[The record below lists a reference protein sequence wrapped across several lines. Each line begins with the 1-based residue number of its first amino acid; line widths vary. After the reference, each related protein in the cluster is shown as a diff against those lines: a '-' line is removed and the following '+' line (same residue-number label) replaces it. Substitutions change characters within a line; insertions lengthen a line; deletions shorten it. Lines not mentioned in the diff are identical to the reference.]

1 MTTNPNSPGTPHRTL
16 EGFFRDSPKKGA
28 KIAAGEVPHFSYELD
43 TSQLPKQL
51 FTALCIQSIF
61 FAGSL
66 SWFSDG
72 LPSFIGESSDHTPVL
87 AGHLPKSFLAAGSH
101 TSSFTVGCF
110 VAVFLRACLPKD
122 FRITKSAVIS
132 TFSVLTVMYFLVCF
146 LWFSAIVPKIFNSLA
161 AIFPD
166 STLYYNDVRRYD
178 VVSTNDIDHSLVAS
192 GSDTLSWL
200 LGMIVLAFN
209 KEIISKR
216 ALQRLVAF
224 TTFFAVVTTGTRMQP
239 TFICFTVSACA
250 VLLMMLRN
258 HSAVTKLNALMAVCV
273 TVAAASSLTKISAQ
287 YDIEGKFQQA
297 VNWYVQNAMEP
308 NLPFCEQPFA
318 ASPWMAQGASAM
330 AHLPFFQS
338 IILALAYFSP
348 TVLPTLDENN
358 TSHGGKK
365 DAVALKRLL
374 WTQWALQFYTSVGGH
389 MLPNPRMIA
398 NQEFSIS
405 LAFAFL
411 FQLVKF
417 TTDERYNLLDWKI
430 AAAITGFLI
439 TLFLTVGL
447 MPVIFLGFFCAV
459 IIGTMFEGAFG
470 RFTPYA
476 SKVLLG
482 LFVPTALILAV
493 ESLGCDYLQTNV
505 SASAPWHFAFDIAL
519 WQVVGSALD
528 LVLITPAPGPFL
540 TKRESHVDSDA
551 VTADAGTVK

>member
-1 MTTNPNSPGTPHRTL
+1 M
-16 EGFFRDSPKKGA
+16 
-28 KIAAGEVPHFSYELD
+28 
-43 TSQLPKQL
+43 
-51 FTALCIQSIF
+51 
-61 FAGSL
+61 
-66 SWFSDG
+66 
-72 LPSFIGESSDHTPVL
+72 
-87 AGHLPKSFLAAGSH
+87 AAGSH

-110 VAVFLRACLPKD
+110 VAVFFRACLPKN
-122 FRITKSAVIS
+122 FRITTSAVVS

-146 LWFSAIVPKIFNSLA
+146 LWFSAIVPRIFGGLATVFPNSPSNHA
-161 AIFPD
+161 
-166 STLYYNDVRRYD
+166 YHDVRNYD

-192 GSDTLSWL
+192 GSHTLSWL

-224 TTFFAVVTTGTRMQP
+224 TTFFAVITTGTRMQP
-239 TFICFTVSACA
+239 TFICFTISACS
-250 VLLMMLRN
+250 VLLMMLRKC
-258 HSAVTKLNALMAVCV
+258 SAVTKLNSLMAVCV
-273 TVAAASSLTKISAQ
+273 TVAVASSLTKISAQ
-287 YDIEGKFQQA
+287 YDIEGKFNQA
-297 VNWYVQNAMEP
+297 ISWYVQNAMEP

-348 TVLPTLDENN
+348 TVIPTLDENN
-358 TSHGGKK
+358 VNHGGKR

-430 AAAITGFLI
+430 AATITGFLVA
-439 TLFLTVGL
+439 LFLTIGL
-447 MPVIFLGFFCAV
+447 MPVIFLGFFGAV

-470 RFTPYA
+470 RFKPYA
-476 SKVLLG
+476 SKLL
-482 LFVPTALILAV
+482 LMCFVPTIAILAV
-493 ESLGCDYLQTNV
+493 ETTACDYLQEHV
-505 SASAPWHFAFDIAL
+505 SASAPWHFAFDVAL
-519 WQVVGSALD
+519 WQVVGSALNV
-528 LVLITPAPGPFL
+528 VLITPAPGPFL
-540 TKRESHVDSDA
+540 TARETQEV
-551 VTADAGTVK
+551 VKNVQEPMVVEEKVVEEVVRKDVRGLNITT